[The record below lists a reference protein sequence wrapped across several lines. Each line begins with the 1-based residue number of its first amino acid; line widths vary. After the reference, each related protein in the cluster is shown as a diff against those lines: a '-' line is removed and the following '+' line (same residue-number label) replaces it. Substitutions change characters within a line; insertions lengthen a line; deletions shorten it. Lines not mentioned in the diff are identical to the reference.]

1 MKMKQIVGLSNSDV
15 YKSKFVTAITWTTL
29 YKLIK
34 KILPVNQL
42 SYTGYVKWEEGKTPE
57 FISYSY
63 IYDTWH
69 DAFKKRRPFALC
81 FNGKS
86 GLKFLR
92 IEYDYKE
99 EIYISA
105 VYKDGFDTNNLPN
118 VRINLRYNH
127 IAYIDNIYYIK
138 QHEPIFRR
146 TDE

>member
-1 MKMKQIVGLSNSDV
+1 MKMKQIAGLSTSDV
-15 YKSKFVTAITWTTL
+15 YENKFVTALTWTTL

-34 KILPVNQL
+34 TIIPINKL
-42 SYTGYVKWEEGKTPE
+42 SYIGHIEWKEEKTPE

-63 IYDTWH
+63 FYDTWR
-69 DAFKKRRPFALC
+69 DEFRKRRPLALC
-81 FNGKS
+81 FKDKS

-99 EIYISA
+99 GIYISA
-105 VYKDGFDTNNLPN
+105 VYTDGFDTNNLPN